1 VNNVGYWTTFVKP
14 KTMKTFGENLR
25 ELRETKGL
33 LLREVGNALALD
45 TALLSK
51 FERNERKPSKDQ
63 VLAFAKY
70 YRANPENLLVEWL
83 SDKIADEFGS
93 EEVAL
98 KAVHVAERKIKDFQL
113 KRSI

>member
-1 VNNVGYWTTFVKP
+1 
-14 KTMKTFGENLR
+14 MKTFGENLR